1 MSKNQILSWVD
12 GPGWLVLSGGPVSLG
27 TVRAAALTRIAVEGS
42 VAYIGLNEHDNEDL
56 IEDMGELGAPTG
68 YLVNVMA
75 EDDETV
81 RKQLIDAALIVV
93 PGNFDPA
100 TLRGGL
106 LGAAMDG
113 IEAAFKRGSVIL
125 IEGNATMLFG
135 KVVQTDS
142 GKLLEGL
149 NWVRNALIVPAI
161 TSISESPQAR
171 DLLASKQAGIAIGI
185 GVGSALVLGP
195 DAGLELWGQQQ
206 VTIAL
211 GAASPDSDANN
222 TD

>member
-12 GPGWLVLSGGPVSLG
+12 GTGWLVLSGGPVSLG
-27 TVRAAALTRIAVEGS
+27 TVRAAALSRITVEGS
-42 VAYIGLNEHDNEDL
+42 IAYIGLSENDNEEL

-81 RKQLIDAALIVV
+81 RQQLTYAALIVV
-93 PGNFDPA
+93 PGDFDLV
-100 TLRGGL
+100 TLHGGL
-106 LGAAMDG
+106 LGAAMEG
-113 IEAAFKRGSVIL
+113 LAAAYKRGSVIL
-125 IEGNATMLFG
+125 VEGCATMLFG
-135 KVVQTDS
+135 KVVQTES
-142 GKLLEGL
+142 GQQFEGL

-195 DAGLELWGQQQ
+195 DAAIELWGQKQ

-211 GAASPDSDANN
+211 GAATPGATENS
-222 TD
+222 TH